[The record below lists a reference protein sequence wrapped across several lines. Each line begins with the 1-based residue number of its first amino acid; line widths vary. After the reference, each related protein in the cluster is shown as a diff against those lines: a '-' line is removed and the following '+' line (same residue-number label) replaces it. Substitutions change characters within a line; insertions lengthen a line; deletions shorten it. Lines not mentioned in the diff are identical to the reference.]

1 MDGNGGITVKIAY
14 VVGIA
19 GGSASGKS
27 TFSEQ
32 LKQGLAGLTVSVL
45 SMDAYYRDS
54 EERPRTA
61 APITGIVYKDDNHP
75 DAFDLEKMTAD
86 LKNTAADGNTDVVL
100 AEGLFTLWH
109 PPLFELLDL
118 KLFID
123 CRADERIV
131 RRLKRNRQWG
141 LEFDEIA
148 AVYLDLG
155 RYRHDEFVEPS
166 RWKADF
172 ILNGSRPSV
181 QALEMLTRHI
191 QMEAD
196 KLNKERD

>member
-61 APITGIVYKDDNHP
+61 APITALFI
-75 DAFDLEKMTAD
+75 KMT
-86 LKNTAADGNTDVVL
+86 TIRM
-100 AEGLFTLWH
+100 
-109 PPLFELLDL
+109 PLIWR
-118 KLFID
+118 K
-123 CRADERIV
+123 
-131 RRLKRNRQWG
+131 
-141 LEFDEIA
+141 
-148 AVYLDLG
+148 
-155 RYRHDEFVEPS
+155 
-166 RWKADF
+166 
-172 ILNGSRPSV
+172 
-181 QALEMLTRHI
+181 
-191 QMEAD
+191 
-196 KLNKERD
+196 

>member
-86 LKNTAADGNTDVVL
+86 LKNTAADRNTDVVL

-148 AVYLDLG
+148 AVYLDLV

>member
-61 APITGIVYKDDNHP
+61 APITGIVYTDDNHP
-75 DAFDLEKMTAD
+75 NAFDLEKMTAD
-86 LKNTAADGNTDVVL
+86 LKNTAADREHRCGSCGGPVYPM
-100 AEGLFTLWH
+100 AS
-109 PPLFELLDL
+109 
-118 KLFID
+118 
-123 CRADERIV
+123 
-131 RRLKRNRQWG
+131 
-141 LEFDEIA
+141 A
-148 AVYLDLG
+148 AV
-155 RYRHDEFVEPS
+155 
-166 RWKADF
+166 
-172 ILNGSRPSV
+172 
-181 QALEMLTRHI
+181 
-191 QMEAD
+191 
-196 KLNKERD
+196 

>member
-1 MDGNGGITVKIAY
+1 MKIAY

-109 PPLFELLDL
+109 PPLF
-118 KLFID
+118 
-123 CRADERIV
+123 
-131 RRLKRNRQWG
+131 
-141 LEFDEIA
+141 
-148 AVYLDLG
+148 
-155 RYRHDEFVEPS
+155 VEPS

>member
-1 MDGNGGITVKIAY
+1 MDGNGWITVKIAY

-45 SMDAYYRDS
+45 SMEAYYRDS

-100 AEGLFTLWH
+100 ADVMFTIWH
-109 PPLFELLDL
+109 PPLFELLYL

-141 LEFDEIA
+141 LEFDEIT
-148 AVYLDLG
+148 AVYLDLV

>member
-54 EERPRTA
+54 EERPRPA
-61 APITGIVYKDDNHP
+61 APITGIVYTDDNHP

-148 AVYLDLG
+148 AVYLDLV